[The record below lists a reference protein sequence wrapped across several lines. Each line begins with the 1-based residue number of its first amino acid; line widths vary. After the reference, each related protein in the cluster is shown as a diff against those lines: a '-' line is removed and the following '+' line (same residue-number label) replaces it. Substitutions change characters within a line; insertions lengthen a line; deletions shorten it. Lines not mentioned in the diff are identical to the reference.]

1 MQSLFLGMRSGQ
13 SAWTFD
19 IIYSIMKRMKKRPV
33 YTFRED
39 LEKRLKDPEF
49 KKAWEESEADY
60 LLACQVIE
68 ARLRKNLSQRDL
80 AKKLGTSQAA
90 ISRIEAMNA
99 NPSLGFLKRLSA
111 ALGVKLSISFS

>member
-1 MQSLFLGMRSGQ
+1 MVLLKNPKKRQREKLQSLFLGMRSGQ

-49 KKAWEESEADY
+49 QKAWEESEAAY

-68 ARLRKNLSQRDL
+68 GRVKKNLSERGWG
-80 AKKLGTSQAA
+80 KKFGTSQAA
-90 ISRIEAMNA
+90 I
-99 NPSLGFLKRLSA
+99 
-111 ALGVKLSISFS
+111 